1 MSEYRIITDSGCDI
15 EIKTLDEW
23 GVECVDLSYRWE
35 GKDALYTNR
44 SADFGE
50 FYGAMRKGEVAR
62 TSAVNP
68 EDFKE
73 VFVKALEEG
82 TDILYLGFSS
92 GLSTTVSSGSLA
104 AKELK
109 EKYPERTI
117 KVIDSLCAS
126 AGQGLFVYESVR
138 LRDKGASLDE
148 NYGEM
153 LKLVPELDHWFTVDD
168 LVYLK
173 RGGRINAASA
183 FVATVLN
190 IKPVL
195 HVDDEGHLINVNK
208 VRGRRSSIRALADK
222 YSELALDP
230 DNGVYFI
237 SHGDCIDDARA
248 LEEMIEKKHG
258 HKAAIIT
265 YVGAVIGAHSGPG
278 TLALFFLGKHR

>member
-1 MSEYRIITDSGCDI
+1 MSDYRIITDSGCDI

-23 GVECVDLSYRWE
+23 QVDCVDLSYRWE
-35 GKDALYTNR
+35 GKDGLYTNR
-44 SADFGE
+44 NANFSE
-50 FYGAMRKGEVAR
+50 FYGAMRAGSVAR

-68 EDFKE
+68 EAFKE
-73 VFVKALEEG
+73 IFEDTLVKG
-82 TDILYLGFSS
+82 QDILYLGFSS
-92 GLSTTVSSGSLA
+92 GLSTTVSSAGIA
-104 AKELK
+104 AAELK
-109 EKYPERTI
+109 EKYPHREI
-117 KVIDSLCAS
+117 KIIDTLCAS
-126 AGQGLFVYESVR
+126 AGQGLFVYFAVKN
-138 LRDKGASLDE
+138 RDEGAGLEE
-148 NYGEM
+148 NYEKM
-153 LKLVPELDHWFTVDD
+153 LKAVPQLDHWFTVDD

-173 RGGRINAASA
+173 RGGRISAVSA
-183 FVATVLN
+183 FAATVLN

-195 HVDDEGHLINVNK
+195 HVDDEGHLINMNK
-208 VRGRRSSIRALADK
+208 VRGRRSSIKALADK